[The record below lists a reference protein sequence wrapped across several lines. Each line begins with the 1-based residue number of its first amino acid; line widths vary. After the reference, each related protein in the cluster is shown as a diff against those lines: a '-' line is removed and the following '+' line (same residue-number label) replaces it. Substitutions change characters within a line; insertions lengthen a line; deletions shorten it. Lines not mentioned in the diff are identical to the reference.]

1 MAVIL
6 PPQAANLAKDI
17 YLLIDSSY
25 ADGVAFKKIKG
36 MYSNVFD
43 LSLVNIAHSRTG
55 GPSFI
60 KTETAFGL
68 MAYGTGNSKKEAF
81 IILRGTKILGD
92 LLTDFNAMWSST
104 SVQGHRIHDG
114 FSKAFQSLKSQLDE
128 FIAGF
133 AVRGITEVHCI
144 GHSLG
149 GALATLCADYINTNV
164 KKVTYLYTFGSPRVG
179 LTPFARS
186 LSDRLE
192 PQSEMQTDERL
203 KRIFRVYHQT
213 DIVACLPTWP
223 YSHVPFATSGLNDDF
238 QPSPGFMPLLA
249 WHSMEKY
256 IETVGNQ
263 KWFELRNKRFDSYDD
278 NSIERW
284 LTNGRKL
291 VLDVVQLEWLERAIW
306 YVLKKSM
313 SYLKISIDFF
323 NIGNS
328 NFTIYDTIAYVF
340 DKALSAADKFIE
352 AIPSLIMALINKI
365 CSLWSGKTVN
375 SVSDPLALIRE
386 VFLKFQNRLYAHCR
400 QAIDSVLRK
409 EVS

>member
-6 PPQAANLAKDI
+6 PTQAAKLAKEI
-17 YLLIDSSY
+17 YDLVDKSKSQQKVIVELKQD
-25 ADGVAFKKIKG
+25 
-36 MYSNVFD
+36 YSNVFD
-43 LSLVNIAHSRTG
+43 LSSDNVAHSRTG

-60 KTETAFGL
+60 KIETAFGL
-68 MAYGTGNSKKEAF
+68 MAYGVGGAKSSAF
-81 IILRGTKILGD
+81 IILRGTKILAD

-203 KRIFRVYHQT
+203 KRIFRVHHKT
-213 DIVACLPTWP
+213 DIVSCVPPWP
-223 YSHVPFATSGLNDDF
+223 YSHVPFVSSSQNDYF
-238 QPSPGFMPLLA
+238 QPSPGFMPMLA
-249 WHSMEKY
+249 WHDMDKY
-256 IETVGNQ
+256 KETVDR
-263 KWFELRNKRFDSYDD
+263 KTWADLRGKRFESYDD

-284 LTNGRKL
+284 LTNGR
-291 VLDVVQLEWLERAIW
+291 
-306 YVLKKSM
+306 
-313 SYLKISIDFF
+313 
-323 NIGNS
+323 
-328 NFTIYDTIAYVF
+328 
-340 DKALSAADKFIE
+340 
-352 AIPSLIMALINKI
+352 
-365 CSLWSGKTVN
+365 
-375 SVSDPLALIRE
+375 
-386 VFLKFQNRLYAHCR
+386 
-400 QAIDSVLRK
+400 
-409 EVS
+409 

>member
-1 MAVIL
+1 MPAISPNL
-6 PPQAANLAKDI
+6 SARLAKDI

-25 ADGVAFKKIKG
+25 ADGIAFKKIKG

-43 LSLVNIAHSRTG
+43 LSLDNNVVSARTG

-60 KTETAFGL
+60 KTETSFGL

-192 PQSEMQTDERL
+192 D
-203 KRIFRVYHQT
+203 
-213 DIVACLPTWP
+213 
-223 YSHVPFATSGLNDDF
+223 
-238 QPSPGFMPLLA
+238 
-249 WHSMEKY
+249 
-256 IETVGNQ
+256 
-263 KWFELRNKRFDSYDD
+263 
-278 NSIERW
+278 
-284 LTNGRKL
+284 RKS
-291 VLDVVQLEWLERAIW
+291 VV
-306 YVLKKSM
+306 
-313 SYLKISIDFF
+313 
-323 NIGNS
+323 
-328 NFTIYDTIAYVF
+328 
-340 DKALSAADKFIE
+340 
-352 AIPSLIMALINKI
+352 
-365 CSLWSGKTVN
+365 
-375 SVSDPLALIRE
+375 
-386 VFLKFQNRLYAHCR
+386 
-400 QAIDSVLRK
+400 
-409 EVS
+409 